1 MPESAVADR
10 ILEDC
15 RKAVREVRFGFGSK
29 RQVWA
34 FEEQHTIDAAGLLSQ
49 LSPLELL
56 QLALHFHEEFAAVTN
71 PWRVRER
78 MERLIGEL
86 MPDGSAEFLDHI
98 SQALVDEHLALR
110 HWLLAGFVSGPPLA
124 VFDGLQ
130 DALNRAYIASD
141 QFAILARL
149 RPLAEKHG
157 WMLGAD
163 ASRDVAVLAQFAQK
177 PEERQQALDLL
188 ATFGGPSARPVLT
201 RAARGDAEEGVRAYA
216 AGLLER

>member
-1 MPESAVADR
+1 MAAGVADR

-34 FEEQHTIDAAGLLSQ
+34 FEEQHTIDAAGLLSE
-49 LSPLELL
+49 LSPVELL
-56 QLALHFHEEFAAVTN
+56 ELALHFHEEFAAVTN

-78 MERLIGEL
+78 MERLLGEL
-86 MPDGSAEFLDHI
+86 MPSGRAELVDRA
-98 SQALVDEHLALR
+98 SQALVDDHLAVR
-110 HWLLAGFVSGPPLA
+110 HWLLAAFVAGPPLA

-130 DALNRAYIASD
+130 EGLNRAYIASD

-149 RPLAEKHG
+149 RVLAEKHG
-157 WMLGAD
+157 WLFSSDTCRAL
-163 ASRDVAVLAQFAQK
+163 AVLAQFALK
-177 PEERQQALDLL
+177 PDERQHALELL
-188 ATFGGPSARPVLT
+188 ASFGGPSARPVLT
-201 RAARGDAEEGVRAYA
+201 RAARGDADEGVRAYA